1 MLMEKYNPI
10 EHRII
15 TKYKKTLFHRFVGAV
30 KDYRLI
36 SPGDRIAVCIS
47 GGKDSMLLAKL
58 MQELSIHGDYPFDME
73 FIVMDPG
80 YAPPSFAFVHRQQIK
95 CHEPV

>member
-10 EHRII
+10 EHSII

-36 SPGDRIAVCIS
+36 SPGDRIAVSSWIPA
-47 GGKDSMLLAKL
+47 ML
-58 MQELSIHGDYPFDME
+58 
-73 FIVMDPG
+73 
-80 YAPPSFAFVHRQQIK
+80 RQTDK
-95 CHEPV
+95 E